1 MNSRPQPKAGL
12 KWLLLMAWRD
22 SRRNRGRLILF
33 MSAIVLGIAALVA
46 INTFG
51 ANLRHDIEDEAKTLL
66 GADLR
71 LESNFPAADSI
82 RDLFDS
88 WPATYSEAVYFVS
101 MVLAP
106 EQGATRLAQVRAMVG
121 DYPFYGQIKTTPAD
135 AYSRLNDGPY
145 ALVERSLMLQFD
157 LHPGDSLKIGE
168 AYFELI
174 GQMDSSPGRS
184 GISGS
189 VAPVVYIPLRYLEQ
203 TGLIQVGSRVDYL
216 YFFAFPSPD
225 SLQLALDASGDLLAE
240 AGWNSET
247 VADRKEG
254 LGNAFDNLT
263 GFLNLVAFIALLLG
277 CIGVASSV
285 HIYLRDKVSTI
296 AMLRCLGASGRQAFR
311 IYLWQVFL
319 LGLAGGIAGALL
331 GSLIQVVLP
340 TVMAE
345 FLPVDEV
352 SRSVSPAAIGEGVL
366 TGVIVTLLF
375 GLLSLLP
382 IRRISPLQVLRA
394 SYQEQGPRRDPLRW
408 LVMGAIAL
416 FILLFTRWQTGSW
429 QSWVF
434 PVGVGISLLI
444 LAGVARLL
452 SWSVQRFFPKGWS
465 FSWRQG
471 IANLYRPNN
480 QTTVLLVTI
489 GLGTALIATLFFIQE
504 MLLQRIAFTGSG
516 DRPNMILFDI
526 QPPQREGVA
535 ELCRQYDLPV
545 QEEVPIVTMRLD
557 NIGGIDKAA
566 FLRDSS
572 SGISRWVYD
581 REYRVTYRDSLIASE
596 TVIEGEWKGGV
607 ADDGVV
613 YISIERGFAE
623 DMGVEIGSKVTFN
636 VQGALVETVVG
647 SLREIDFQR
656 FQTNFLVVFPS
667 GVLEQA
673 PQFFVQITRADSEEA
688 SARFQRALVQAF
700 PNVSAIDLSQVLS
713 TVETV
718 LNKVSFVIRFMALFS
733 MLTGLIV
740 LIGSVSLSRY
750 QRLRESVLLRTIGAS
765 RRQILQINAVEYLI
779 LGLLAALTGL
789 LLAMLASWALAIG
802 QFEVDFQP
810 NWWPVLGLSAVIT
823 LLTLLIGL
831 SNNRAV
837 VNYPPLEVLR
847 REA

>member
-1 MNSRPQPKAGL
+1 M
-12 KWLLLMAWRD
+12 
-22 SRRNRGRLILF
+22 
-33 MSAIVLGIAALVA
+33 
-46 INTFG
+46 
-51 ANLRHDIEDEAKTLL
+51 
-66 GADLR
+66 
-71 LESNFPAADSI
+71 
-82 RDLFDS
+82 
-88 WPATYSEAVYFVS
+88 
-101 MVLAP
+101 
-106 EQGATRLAQVRAMVG
+106 
-121 DYPFYGQIKTTPAD
+121 
-135 AYSRLNDGPY
+135 
-145 ALVERSLMLQFD
+145 
-157 LHPGDSLKIGE
+157 
-168 AYFELI
+168 
-174 GQMDSSPGRS
+174 
-184 GISGS
+184 
-189 VAPVVYIPLRYLEQ
+189 
-203 TGLIQVGSRVDYL
+203 
-216 YFFAFPSPD
+216 
-225 SLQLALDASGDLLAE
+225 
-240 AGWNSET
+240 
-247 VADRKEG
+247 
-254 LGNAFDNLT
+254 
-263 GFLNLVAFIALLLG
+263 
-277 CIGVASSV
+277 
-285 HIYLRDKVSTI
+285 
-296 AMLRCLGASGRQAFR
+296 
-311 IYLWQVFL
+311 
-319 LGLAGGIAGALL
+319 
-331 GSLIQVVLP
+331 
-340 TVMAE
+340 
-345 FLPVDEV
+345 
-352 SRSVSPAAIGEGVL
+352 
-366 TGVIVTLLF
+366 IVTLLF

-596 TVIEGEWKGGV
+596 TVVEGEWKGGV